1 MKILHKMTGWIKKT
15 GNSKPLFSR
24 WRDFYHL
31 ARLDRPIGTYLLLW
45 PTLWALWL
53 AADGTPSFHNFVVF
67 SLGVILTR
75 SAGCVINDY
84 ADRHYDGDVKRTR
97 ERPLVTG
104 KIKPEEA
111 LTFAGIMFVVAF
123 LLVLTTNRFT
133 VALSVV
139 GLMLACIYPFAK
151 RFTHLPQVVL
161 GAAFS
166 WSIPMAYA
174 AETGNISNHA
184 WLLFCA
190 NLLWIV
196 AYDTQYAMVDRDDD
210 LKIGIKSTAILFGEL
225 DNFMIVLFQL
235 LSLITLVLLSIQLE
249 FTWPFYITVVLAIYG
264 FMQQY
269 LLTRNRERENC
280 FKAFLSN
287 HWIGAILFLGFVS
300 VV

>member
-1 MKILHKMTGWIKKT
+1 MKVLHEMTGWIKKT
-15 GNSKPLFSR
+15 GKPTSFFPR
-24 WRDFYHL
+24 WWDFYQL

-53 AADGTPSFHNFVVF
+53 AAEGTPSLHNFIVF
-67 SLGVILTR
+67 SLGVVLTR

-104 KIKPEEA
+104 KIKPKEA
-111 LTFAGIMFVVAF
+111 LFFAGILFVLAF
-123 LLVLTTNRFT
+123 LLVLTTNTFT

-151 RFTHLPQVVL
+151 RFTHVPQVIL

-166 WSIPMAYA
+166 WSIPMAFA
-174 AETGNISNHA
+174 AETGGISHNA

-225 DNFMIVLFQL
+225 DNFMIVLFQA
-235 LSLITLVLLSIQLE
+235 LSLTTLVLLSFRLE
-249 FTWPFYITVVLAIYG
+249 FTWPFYITLALVVIG
-264 FMQQY
+264 FTRQY